1 MEIHS
6 YTADSHSGTVT
17 ESGSE
22 NVAVSGSGAALVS
35 GSGGTENN
43 AEAGSGT
50 ADNNA
55 GAGSGTADN
64 TAGAGSGTEFHLT
77 VQQQNDNTSP
87 PLTPMS
93 PLIIVSDGGM
103 LDAISDNT
111 TDNNGSEAPPTSL
124 VTVPP
129 TGNNL
134 ELPSN
139 ALVRMDSVDDSMK
152 DHPGFLF
159 LTRND
164 FYEFVKV
171 SFFLVSHSP
180 LPLLSCFIFLYVS
193 LLSSSS
199 LSLSLSQQVVQYL

>member
-1 MEIHS
+1 MRQNSCPTHRIGGTPSPRPLLGFGTHPLEIHS

-22 NVAVSGSGAALVS
+22 NVAISGSGAALVS
-35 GSGGTENN
+35 GSGVTEN
-43 AEAGSGT
+43 
-50 ADNNA
+50 DA

-64 TAGAGSGTEFHLT
+64 NAGAGSGTEFHLT

-93 PLIIVSDGGM
+93 PLIIVSDGGI
-103 LDAISDNT
+103 LDAISGNT
-111 TDNNGSEAPPTSL
+111 TDNSGSEAPPTTPPTSL

-139 ALVRMDSVDDSMK
+139 SLVRMDSVDDSMK

-171 SFFLVSHSP
+171 SP
-180 LPLLSCFIFLYVS
+180 
-193 LLSSSS
+193 
-199 LSLSLSQQVVQYL
+199 

>member
-22 NVAVSGSGAALVS
+22 NVAISGSGAALVS
-35 GSGGTENN
+35 GSSVTENN
-43 AEAGSGT
+43 AE
-50 ADNNA
+50 
-55 GAGSGTADN
+55 AGSGTADN
-64 TAGAGSGTEFHLT
+64 TAGAGSGIEFHLT

-111 TDNNGSEAPPTSL
+111 TDNSGLEAPPTTPPTSL
-124 VTVPP
+124 VTIPS

-171 SFFLVSHSP
+171 SP
-180 LPLLSCFIFLYVS
+180 
-193 LLSSSS
+193 
-199 LSLSLSQQVVQYL
+199 

>member
-1 MEIHS
+1 MRQNSCPTHRIGGTPSPRPLLGFGTHPLEIHS

-17 ESGSE
+17 DSGSE
-22 NVAVSGSGAALVS
+22 NVAISGSGAALVS
-35 GSGGTENN
+35 GSSVTENN

-50 ADNNA
+50 ADNTA

-64 TAGAGSGTEFHLT
+64 TAGAGSGIEFHLT

-111 TDNNGSEAPPTSL
+111 TDNSGSEAPPTTPPTSL
-124 VTVPP
+124 VTIPS

-171 SFFLVSHSP
+171 SP
-180 LPLLSCFIFLYVS
+180 
-193 LLSSSS
+193 
-199 LSLSLSQQVVQYL
+199 